1 MKLGNIRNLLAG
13 SPFEDRAPEI
23 EHAFTVAGVDTLEKL
38 DNGPRYFGKSLAGY
52 SAYQVCSYVRE
63 AAINKAMEPAPIEIP
78 SIPEEVA
85 ELLATD
91 EEE

>member
-1 MKLGNIRNLLAG
+1 MKLGNIGNLLAG

-38 DNGPRYFGKSLAGY
+38 DNGPRYFGKSIAGY
-52 SAYQVCSYVRE
+52 SAYAICRYVRE
-63 AAINKAMEPAPIEIP
+63 AAIQAAMQPAPIETP
-78 SIPEEVA
+78 SISEFIAEVEA
-85 ELLATD
+85 LD